1 MTYLL
6 ISVLKKL
13 PPTPYVKWIE
23 YWLIFA
29 QMVPFIKAV
38 LITSIQWLMENCEE
52 DQTES
57 RKEADP
63 VLIRGKLVWVR
74 KPCIKS
80 IVFNP
85 APRWDLRKL
94 TQRRKLKSTTCPQHF
109 NSLVPMKYLI

>member
-29 QMVPFIKAV
+29 QMVPFI
-38 LITSIQWLMENCEE
+38 TSIQWLMENDEE
-52 DQTES
+52 DQIES
-57 RKEADP
+57 RKEAKHEDL

-74 KPCIKS
+74 KTCIIS

-85 APRWDLRKL
+85 APRWNLRKL
-94 TQRRKLKSTTCPQHF
+94 TQRRKLKSTICPQHF
-109 NSLVPMKYLI
+109 NSLVPMKDLF